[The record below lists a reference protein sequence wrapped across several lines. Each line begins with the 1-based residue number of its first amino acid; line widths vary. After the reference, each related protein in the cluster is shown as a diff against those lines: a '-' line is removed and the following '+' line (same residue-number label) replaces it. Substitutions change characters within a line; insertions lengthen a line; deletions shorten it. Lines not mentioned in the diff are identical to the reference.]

1 MIIRNISEMTT
12 LYERLGKE
20 AAVDAAVDAF
30 YKLVLEDD
38 LVKGFFKNTNMK
50 IQATK
55 QKQFFNHV
63 LGGKNYYGKDMR
75 TAHKGM
81 GLTDAHFD
89 RIAQLLAQALA
100 SLGVKD
106 KEIQEVLAIVETTRD
121 DCLDRPKFKFDVV
134 NASVLIGVIGIVA
147 FVGYKYLK

>member
-1 MIIRNISEMTT
+1 MAT

-20 AAVDAAVDAF
+20 NAVDAAVDAF

-81 GLTDAHFD
+81 GLTDAHFN

-106 KEIQEVLAIVETTRD
+106 KEIQEVLTIVETTRD
-121 DCLDRPKFKFDVV
+121 DCLDRTKLKLDLV
-134 NASVLIGVIGIVA
+134 NVSLILGAIAFTA